1 MLDLELTILM
11 PCLNEAE
18 TIEICIRDAK
28 LFLAESKIDGEVLVA
43 DNGSVDGS
51 TRLAETAGARVINVT
66 DVGYGAALLAGIRSA
81 KGRYI
86 IMGDSDSSYDFSSLQ
101 PFVDRLRAGADLIIG
116 NRFKGG
122 IAPGAMPFLHKYVG
136 NPVLSLIGRILF
148 RSPVRDFHC
157 GLRGCNA
164 ARIKDLNLR
173 ASGME
178 FASEMIVKATLADL
192 RVEEVPTT
200 LSIAGRSRQPHLR
213 TWPDG
218 WRHLVFM
225 LLYSP
230 RWLFFYPGVVLSV
243 IGLLG
248 IVLLYSGTIAIG
260 DVTLSIHTFV
270 SSCFIL
276 VVGVQAASFG
286 LITRRYATQSG
297 LLQETGRSA
306 GILAFLDLERLL
318 LPAVALFLGGLGL
331 FVWCLVQWIEVGFGA
346 LQVSAIL
353 RPLVLA
359 TTAMTLGVQLAF
371 TAFLS
376 AIMEVGIRK

>member
-1 MLDLELTILM
+1 MELTILM

-18 TIEICIRDAK
+18 TIEVCIRDAK
-28 LFLAESKIDGEVLVA
+28 KFLTESRTEGEILVA

-51 TRLAETAGARVINVT
+51 TTIAEKAGARVINVT
-66 DVGYGAALLAGIRSA
+66 DIGYGAALLAGIRSA
-81 KGRYI
+81 RGRYI
-86 IMGDSDSSYDFSSLQ
+86 IMGDSDSSYDFSRLQ
-101 PFVDRLRAGADLIIG
+101 PFVDRLRAGADLVIG

-122 IAPGAMPFLHKYVG
+122 IAPGAMPFLHKYLG

-157 GLRGCNA
+157 GLRACNSQ
-164 ARIKDLNLR
+164 RIKELNLR

-178 FASEMIVKATLADL
+178 FASEMIVKATLAGF

-200 LSIAGRSRQPHLR
+200 LSVAGRSRQPHLR

-225 LLYSP
+225 LLNSP
-230 RWLFFYPGVVLSV
+230 RWLFFYPGIVLCA

-248 IVLLYSGTIAIG
+248 IVLLHSGTFAIG

-270 SSCFIL
+270 SSCFVLL
-276 VVGVQAASFG
+276 VGFQAASFG
-286 LITRRYATQSG
+286 LVTRRYATQSG
-297 LLQETGRSA
+297 LLLEKGRGA
-306 GILAFLDLERLL
+306 GFLAFLNLERLL
-318 LPAVALFLGGLGL
+318 VSAAAVFLSGFAL
-331 FVWCLVQWIEVGFGA
+331 FVWCLVQWIEVGLGA

-359 TTAMTLGVQLAF
+359 STAMTLGIQLAF
-371 TAFLS
+371 TAFMS
-376 AIMEVGIRK
+376 AIMEIGIRK